1 MQSSVASFL
10 VKDEFSKQLDS
21 FGIQLVNFGFFK
33 QDTQKIIKN
42 DLLNNFKLTIIK
54 KGECVIYNDQ
64 QTIHMKTND
73 IVLISPF
80 AFYSA
85 ECISEEP
92 VEFYYIRFDVHEPT
106 LRYPFMTFYHLS
118 LLNYYPDAVNDAFL
132 KHLERASSQ
141 IDKQVPGYFYHCE
154 NLLRE
159 ILNQIIKNNGF
170 QVNSILHEQKNYLNE
185 EKLILQA
192 ILYLDEH
199 ITENLTV
206 NDLCEYVHVSQSYLY
221 QSFKSVLNT
230 STKTFMSNY
239 RLKYI
244 TSDLKYS
251 RLSINQIADKY
262 NFSSAYSFTNW
273 FIRLTKQSPTTYRK
287 REKKK

>member
-1 MQSSVASFL
+1 MYNTSASFL

-21 FGIQLVNFGFFK
+21 FGIQLVNYGAFK
-33 QDTQKIIKN
+33 QDTQKTIKN

-64 QTIHMKTND
+64 QSIHMKAND
-73 IVLISPF
+73 VVLISPF

-85 ECISEEP
+85 ECTSEEP
-92 VEFYYIRFDVHEPT
+92 VEFYYIRFDVQKPT

-118 LLNYYPDAVNDAFL
+118 LLNYYPDAVTEPFL
-132 KHLERASSQ
+132 RHLNEAALQ
-141 IDKQVPGYFYHCE
+141 IDKKVPGYFYHCE

-159 ILNQIIKNNGF
+159 ILIQIIQNNGF
-170 QVNSILHEQKNYLNE
+170 QVNAAIHQQKNYMNE

-199 ITENLTV
+199 ITENLSV

-230 STKTFMSNY
+230 STKTFMSSY

-251 RLSINQIADKY
+251 HLSINQIAEKY

-273 FIRLTKQSPTTYRK
+273 FIRLTNQSPTSYRK
-287 REKKK
+287 QEKK